1 MSGLA
6 DAVFTVGP
14 APVIGLTIGASPP
27 VDLTIAQG
35 TPGPAGPSV
44 AAVYSMTGPG
54 SPVTVNGVDWFLL
67 PIDGAASMEPDGCA
81 IAEADGSV
89 SVRDAGW
96 YHVDAAVR
104 SDEET
109 NTQVS
114 VAVSTD
120 PTPQRG
126 GDVADATVYGW
137 QPIVSAGGD
146 VLLGAGGRVYV
157 HAMSFDSLPLY
168 VDDFSLHRLGAGPPG
183 PAGPPG
189 VMPVNITVGP
199 VAPSSPSPGDIWIDT
214 T

>member
-1 MSGLA
+1 MTSLA

-14 APVIGLTIGASPP
+14 APLVELTVGAASP
-27 VDLTIAQG
+27 VDLTVAQG
-35 TPGPAGPSV
+35 VPGPPGPSV
-44 AAVYSMTGPG
+44 AAVFEMTGPG

-67 PIDGAASMEPDGCA
+67 PIDGASSMEPDGCA
-81 IAEADGSV
+81 VQELDGSV

-109 NTQVS
+109 NTQVN
-114 VAVSTD
+114 VAVSTS

-146 VLLGAGGRVYV
+146 ALLPAGGRVYV
-157 HAMSFDSLPLY
+157 HVMSFDSLPLY
-168 VDDFSLHRLGAGPPG
+168 LDDFTLHRIGAGPPG

-199 VAPSSPSPGDIWIDT
+199 TPPASPAIGDLWVDT